1 MIKFSEFS
9 EEWIFN
15 PHGTSGSPILRMVIL
30 YSYRNLKSTQERKE
44 RTLSYNNIRNEN
56 RSSNFWNNCLSY
68 SKYIL

>member
-30 YSYRNLKSTQERKE
+30 YSYRNLKSTKERKE
-44 RTLSYNNIRNEN
+44 RTLFIYYKNI
-56 RSSNFWNNCLSY
+56 
-68 SKYIL
+68 ILKI